1 MTPHASKR
9 FLLPGI
15 AVVCALLLA
24 GAGLWMWH
32 AATRTDLAPPPPAA
46 ESLPPLGAVPEF
58 SLVERSGRPATLA
71 DLRNRVWV
79 ADFVYTT
86 CTDTCPLQTARM
98 AALQAEF
105 AAEPD
110 FRLVSISVD
119 PDRDTVAVLRKYADR
134 FAADRDRWLFL
145 TGSQAT
151 IYALVRDGFK
161 LDVEDV
167 RKSMEAHPVPA
178 KRGKPGKPAAAAP
191 DGKMRMAIASRLSAV
206 AQAGARSAG
215 KECGMTDGLTVAR
228 LADRAARSLFA
239 PATAFAHS
247 NHDGSPVVHSS
258 RFALIDRRGQI
269 RGYYLS
275 DDDEAQTR
283 LRRDIRTLLREPRS

>member
-1 MTPHASKR
+1 MTTQPFTR
-9 FLLPGI
+9 LVLPGL
-15 AVVCALLLA
+15 ALFGALIVA

-32 AATRTDLAPPPPAA
+32 AATRTDLPPTPPAA
-46 ESLPPLGAVPEF
+46 EALAPLGAVPDF
-58 SLVERSGRPATLA
+58 SLVERSGRLATLA

-98 AALQAEF
+98 AKLQTEF
-105 AAEPD
+105 ASEPD

-119 PDRDTVAVLRKYADR
+119 PERDTAAVLQKYADR
-134 FAADRDRWLFL
+134 FGADRDRWLFL
-145 TGSQAT
+145 TGPQPV

-161 LDVEDV
+161 LDVEDL
-167 RKSMEAHPVPA
+167 RKSLEAHPAPA
-178 KRGKPGKPAAAAP
+178 KGRTPGKPSAEAP
-191 DGKMRMAIASRLSAV
+191 DSRMRT
-206 AQAGARSAG
+206 AGGRFP
-215 KECGMTDGLTVAR
+215 DGGSGVR
-228 LADRAARSLFA
+228 LADRVARSLFA
-239 PATAFAHS
+239 PATALAHG

-258 RFALIDRRGQI
+258 RFALVDRRGQI

-275 DDDEAQTR
+275 DDDEAQAR